1 MINLSYTVFNIKSI
15 RSVSEMRAI
24 QNERIR
30 AKEYVN
36 VISEKSA
43 NNCDLTSEQDIV
55 SLYEQALKSDYYSKP
70 DKSGRFHK
78 EPRVKAV
85 NIILSYSHDAEIEK
99 NEERFERWINKNLEF
114 INEIFINCPKAITL
128 HMDETA
134 PHIHVAIIP
143 VTPSGKISK
152 NAFIRNKY
160 DLYSLHDKYAERM
173 KEFGLARG
181 ERCERNS
188 HDRKTAVDEYRELI
202 DKNAKLK
209 QENND
214 LDIQVKMNKEELSK
228 QNKNLEQIYSL
239 YEDEREKY
247 EELREEIQDGV
258 DTLNAINQVIA
269 DERRAIAGVH
279 KIFPD
284 DSMSPE
290 VFDQRLKEMRQ
301 EQQFITK
308 NTYERE

>member
-1 MINLSYTVFNIKSI
+1 MINISYTVFNIKCIKSAG
-15 RSVSEMRAI
+15 EMRAI
-24 QNERIR
+24 QDERTR

-36 VISEKSA
+36 VIGEKSV

-114 INEIFINCPKAITL
+114 INEIFPNCPKAITL
-128 HMDETA
+128 HMDETT

-160 DLYSLHDKYAERM
+160 DLYSLHDKYTERM
-173 KEFGLARG
+173 KEFGLVRG

-188 HDRKTAVDEYRELI
+188 HDRKSAIDEYRELI
-202 DKNAKLK
+202 DKNTKLK
-209 QENND
+209 QENSD
-214 LDIQVKMNKEELSK
+214 LDIQAKKNKEELSK
-228 QNKNLEQIYSL
+228 QNKNLEQINSL
-239 YEDEREKY
+239 YEDEREMY
-247 EELREEIQDGV
+247 EKLREEIQDGV

-269 DERRAIAGVH
+269 NERKAIENIH

>member
-1 MINLSYTVFNIKSI
+1 MSYTVFNIKSI
-15 RSVSEMRAI
+15 RSVSDMRAI
-24 QNERIR
+24 QDERTR
-30 AKEYVN
+30 TKEYVN
-36 VISEKSA
+36 VIGEKSV

-70 DKSGRFHK
+70 DQSGRFHK

-85 NIILSYSHDAEIEK
+85 NIILSYSHDAAIEK
-99 NEERFERWINKNLEF
+99 NEEKFSRWIEKNLEF
-114 INEIFINCPKAITL
+114 IEEIFPKCPYVATL
-128 HMDETA
+128 HLDETT
-134 PHIHVAIIP
+134 PHIHVAVIP
-143 VTPSGKISK
+143 VTPCGKISK
-152 NAFIRNKY
+152 NAFVPNKFA
-160 DLYSLHDKYAERM
+160 LYSLHDKYAEKM
-173 KEFGLARG
+173 KEFGLVRG

-188 HDRKTAVDEYRELI
+188 HDRKSAIDEYRELI
-202 DKNAKLK
+202 DKNTKLK

-214 LDIQVKMNKEELSK
+214 LDIQAKKNKEELSK

-269 DERRAIAGVH
+269 DERRAIASVH

>member
-15 RSVSEMRAI
+15 RSVSDMRAI
-24 QNERIR
+24 QDERTR

-36 VISEKSA
+36 VIGEKSV
-43 NNCDLTSEQDIV
+43 NNCDLTLEQDIV

-70 DKSGRFHK
+70 DQSGRFHK

-114 INEIFINCPKAITL
+114 INEIFTNCPKAITL
-128 HMDETA
+128 HMDETT

-160 DLYSLHDKYAERM
+160 DLYSLHDKYAEKM
-173 KEFGLARG
+173 KEFGLVRG

-188 HDRKTAVDEYRELI
+188 HDRKSAIDEYRELI
-202 DKNAKLK
+202 DKNTKLK
-209 QENND
+209 QENSN
-214 LDIQVKMNKEELSK
+214 LDIQMKMNNEELSK
-228 QNKNLEQIYSL
+228 QNKNLEQINSL
-239 YEDEREKY
+239 YEDEREMY
-247 EELREEIQDGV
+247 EKLREEIQDRV
-258 DTLNAINQVIA
+258 NTLNAINRVIA

-279 KIFPD
+279 KVFPD
-284 DSMSPE
+284 DSISPE
-290 VFDQRLKEMRQ
+290 EFDRRLEEMRQ
-301 EQQFITK
+301 EQKFMAE
-308 NTYERE
+308 NAHEYE

>member
-1 MINLSYTVFNIKSI
+1 MSYTVFNIKSI

>member
-1 MINLSYTVFNIKSI
+1 M
-15 RSVSEMRAI
+15 A
-24 QNERIR
+24 
-30 AKEYVN
+30 
-36 VISEKSA
+36 
-43 NNCDLTSEQDIV
+43 
-55 SLYEQALKSDYYSKP
+55 
-70 DKSGRFHK
+70 
-78 EPRVKAV
+78 
-85 NIILSYSHDAEIEK
+85 
-99 NEERFERWINKNLEF
+99 
-114 INEIFINCPKAITL
+114 TL
-128 HMDETA
+128 HLDETT
-134 PHIHVAIIP
+134 PHIHVAVIP
-143 VTPSGKISK
+143 VTPCGKISK
-152 NAFIRNKY
+152 NAFVPNKFA
-160 DLYSLHDKYAERM
+160 LYSLHDKYAERM
-173 KEFGLARG
+173 KEFGLVRG

-188 HDRKTAVDEYRELI
+188 HDRKTAVNEYRELI

-269 DERRAIAGVH
+269 DERRAIASVH

-308 NTYERE
+308 NKII